1 MEIPQVLALPLK
13 EAARRLE
20 AAGCSY
26 EVQSLLPPR
35 ASEADFEGRE
45 VRRYVVSMA
54 ELVALMT
61 SFRVHETY
69 LWVDLVELVCLE
81 IFY

>member
-45 VRRYVVSMA
+45 VRRYVVREQQLSGNRFGIKI
-54 ELVALMT
+54 EY
-61 SFRVHETY
+61 RY
-69 LWVDLVELVCLE
+69 GRR
-81 IFY
+81 FYDWL